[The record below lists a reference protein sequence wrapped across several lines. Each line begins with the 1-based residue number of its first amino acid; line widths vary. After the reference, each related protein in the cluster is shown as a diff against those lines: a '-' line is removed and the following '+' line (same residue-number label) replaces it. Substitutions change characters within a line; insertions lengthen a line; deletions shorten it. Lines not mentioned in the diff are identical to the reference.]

1 MTSPLFTD
9 EQLTAFLDGEL
20 DKNTAEKIERALT
33 HNKGLQ
39 QRLNELEINKPGIRL
54 SFDSLLSQAPE
65 FPEHLIE
72 EPKSPI
78 NLWAGLSAAA
88 VLLFVGF
95 WGGWQSQLLLNNND
109 RWHEYVAVY
118 QSLYIPSTLNHI
130 DQPAQ
135 IQKDELTRVSM
146 ITGKK
151 LPLEALTSV
160 SKLDYKRAQILGFE
174 GEPLAQLTFL
184 TAMDTPIAL
193 CIIRANSARTS
204 AVTTKNIEGMSA
216 ASWQQDGYAYL
227 LIGGYDQ
234 PFIQETAEHFSTT
247 L

>member
-1 MTSPLFTD
+1 MTSSLFTD

-20 DKNTAEKIERALT
+20 DKNTAEKIDQALI
-33 HNKGLQ
+33 HDKALQ
-39 QRLNELEINKPGIRL
+39 QRLNELKINTPGIRM
-54 SFDSLLSQAPE
+54 SFDSLLTQAPE

-72 EPKSPI
+72 EPKPPI
-78 NLWAGLSAAA
+78 HLWTGISAAA
-88 VLLFVGF
+88 ILLLVGF
-95 WGGWQSQLLLNNND
+95 WGGWQSQSLLNTSD

-118 QSLYIPSTLNHI
+118 QSLYIPNTLNHI

-135 IQKDELTRVSM
+135 KQKDELIRVST
-146 ITGKK
+146 ITGKN
-151 LPLEALTSV
+151 LPLETLTSV

-174 GEPLAQLTFL
+174 GKPLAQLTFL

-193 CIIRANSARTS
+193 CIIRASSAGTS
-204 AVTTKNIEGMSA
+204 PVTAKNIEGMSA

-227 LIGGYDQ
+227 LIGGHDQ
-234 PFIQETAEHFSTT
+234 PFIQETAEHFSAI